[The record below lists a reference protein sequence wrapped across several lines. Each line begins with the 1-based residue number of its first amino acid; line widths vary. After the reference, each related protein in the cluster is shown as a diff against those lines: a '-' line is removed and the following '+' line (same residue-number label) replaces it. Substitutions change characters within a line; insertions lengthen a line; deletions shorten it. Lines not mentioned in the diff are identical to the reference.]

1 MTPVATDPNVTR
13 PTANEDTASGRGATD
28 PSRTEHSAPQHGP
41 DRSELVSQ
49 IANAIGRQAN
59 VSTVFGEPV
68 YQGDVAII
76 PVASV
81 AWGFGGGQ
89 REGASSTS
97 GNGHEG
103 SESRMGVPGLWRRMR
118 RPSAGRGGGGGAR
131 LQPMGYILVRN
142 GDAEFR
148 PIQWFP
154 PLLAGCIGAL
164 VGARLVGRMKMRRK

>member
-1 MTPVATDPNVTR
+1 MTTVATDPSVTR
-13 PTANEDTASGRGATD
+13 RNPNEDARDGRGATD
-28 PSRTEHSAPQHGP
+28 PSQAEHSAPHDGP

-49 IANAIGRQAN
+49 IADAIGRQAN

-68 YQGDVAII
+68 YQGDVAVI

-89 REGASSTS
+89 REGAPSGS
-97 GNGHEG
+97 GNGHDR
-103 SESRMGVPGLWRRMR
+103 SESRVGAPGLWGRMR
-118 RPSAGRGGGGGAR
+118 RPNAGRGGGGGAR

-148 PIQWFP
+148 PIRWFP
-154 PLLAGCIGAL
+154 PLLAGFIGAL